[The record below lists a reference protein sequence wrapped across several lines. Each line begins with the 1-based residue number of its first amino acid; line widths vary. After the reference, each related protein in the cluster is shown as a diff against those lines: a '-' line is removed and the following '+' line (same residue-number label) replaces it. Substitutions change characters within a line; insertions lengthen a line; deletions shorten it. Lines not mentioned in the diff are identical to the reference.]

1 MLSSNEV
8 LLLMPVL
15 SIELV
20 QPSHYAC
27 RSIYAAFSNSIK
39 FQIKRI
45 KTNSLFSHHNKD
57 MLGEILVNITI
68 PGENILLISWPFI
81 SLLLLFSLEST
92 KYPIHALIQSLFRLK
107 HKEL

>member
-45 KTNSLFSHHNKD
+45 KTNILFSHHNKD
-57 MLGEILVNITI
+57 VFGEILVNITI

-81 SLLLLFSLEST
+81 SLLPLFFT
-92 KYPIHALIQSLFRLK
+92 GK
-107 HKEL
+107 H